1 MTTELIIVVTIL
13 LASFVRGVSGFG
25 AALIA
30 MPVLSGFTSV
40 YEAAP
45 LVALIGLTN
54 DTLLGAYYRRSFDH
68 RVVRK
73 LLMGSVLGIPL
84 GFLVLRIAPASG
96 MLSALGLALVAYSIY
111 ALLAPAMPALKSR
124 QWIYGTGFVSGILN
138 GSYNLPGPP
147 VILYGNSQGWSQE
160 KFKSNLS
167 SFLWGNAVLIV
178 LGHAA
183 QHRFSILIL
192 KQYLM
197 AVPSLIVGTF
207 VGIALS
213 KSFDP
218 LIFRRI
224 VLMTLVVIG
233 LRLFVLGVQSSV

>member
-1 MTTELIIVVTIL
+1 MTTEMIIVVTIL
-13 LASFVRGVSGFG
+13 FASFVRGVSGFG

-45 LVALIGLTN
+45 LVALIGLSN
-54 DTLLGAYYRRSFDH
+54 DTLLGAYYRRSFDWA
-68 RVVRK
+68 VVSQ
-73 LLMGSVLGIPL
+73 LLVGSVLGIPL
-84 GFLVLRIAPASG
+84 GFWVLRFAPEGG
-96 MLSALGLALVAYSIY
+96 MLSALGLALVAYALY
-111 ALLAPAMPALKSR
+111 ALLSPAMPALKSR
-124 QWIYGTGFVSGILN
+124 RWIYGTGFVSGILN

-160 KFKSNLS
+160 KFKGTLS

-178 LGHAA
+178 LGHGI
-183 QHRFSILIL
+183 QHRFSALIL
-192 KQYLM
+192 QQYLIAM
-197 AVPSLIVGTF
+197 PSLFVGTF

-218 LIFRRI
+218 LMFRRV
-224 VLMTLVVIG
+224 VLFILVVIG
-233 LRLFVLGVQSSV
+233 LRLVALGMQL